1 MTAHDNISVPN
12 ESWPNWTWYAIEFAL
27 VFVASMVIAWQ
38 ISDIILYNVAASLGH
53 GNVLESWQGV
63 TVMSEAFQDIPSKI
77 QNEIAAAS
85 NWIFYMIFAG
95 FFGIWY
101 LGLRRIIIKTKTFAF
116 KMLVCGRARCI

>member
-85 NWIFYMIFAG
+85 NWIFYMIFAKQLPLKLQK
-95 FFGIWY
+95 
-101 LGLRRIIIKTKTFAF
+101 LGRILWHTKSS
-116 KMLVCGRARCI
+116 LARIHLAR

>member
-53 GNVLESWQGV
+53 GNVLESCSLLEYFS
-63 TVMSEAFQDIPSKI
+63 T
-77 QNEIAAAS
+77 
-85 NWIFYMIFAG
+85 
-95 FFGIWY
+95 
-101 LGLRRIIIKTKTFAF
+101 RRINFRDSTRPFGKYA
-116 KMLVCGRARCI
+116 MCILPKNGNI

>member
-1 MTAHDNISVPN
+1 MISQMLIMNRPMTAHDNIMPN

-63 TVMSEAFQDIPSKI
+63 TVMSEAFQDMSKI

-85 NWIFYMIFAG
+85 NWIFYMIFAD
-95 FFGIWY
+95 FLASGIWPC
-101 LGLRRIIIKTKTFAF
+101 IPTKNIFA
-116 KMLVCGRARCI
+116 